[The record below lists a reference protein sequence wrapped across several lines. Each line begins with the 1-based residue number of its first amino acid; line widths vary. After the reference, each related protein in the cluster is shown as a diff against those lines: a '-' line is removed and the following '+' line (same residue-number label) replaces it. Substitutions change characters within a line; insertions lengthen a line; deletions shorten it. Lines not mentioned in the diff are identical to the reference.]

1 MKKEDILKMSQKENE
16 GKLDERELE
25 AFGKASR
32 VGMAVGGII
41 CVILVIVSRFVLDI
55 PELALAAWMVYFSMQ
70 GSSDI
75 TLYKYLKTKS
85 KLVCGV
91 LWIIF
96 AVAFAV
102 ALAVKTVI

>member
-1 MKKEDILKMSQKENE
+1 MKKEEILKMSQKENE

-32 VGMAVGGII
+32 VGMAVGGVI
-41 CVILVIVSRFVLDI
+41 CVILVIVSRFILDI
-55 PELALAAWMVYFSMQ
+55 PELALAALMVYFSMK

-85 KLVCGV
+85 KLVCGI
-91 LWIIF
+91 LCIAF

-102 ALAVKTVI
+102 ALAIKVVV